1 MFVALDRD
9 GTIID
14 HVHHLIE
21 KSQIR
26 LTPGAGDSIRKL
38 NKAGI
43 PVVVLTNQSVVG
55 RGLISLDELTQ
66 INSFITDQFN
76 SLGAKIDFFLTC
88 THVSNDFCECRKPN
102 TGLLSSAAEILNMK
116 ISQAIIIGDSESDM
130 EMAKRAQTL
139 GLHVKTGV
147 CQQSILASLSF
158 LSIVEA
164 VDYILKETYIES

>member
-21 KSQIR
+21 KTQIK
-26 LTPGAGDSIRKL
+26 LIPGAGDSIRKL
-38 NKAGI
+38 NEAGI

-55 RGLISLDELTQ
+55 RGMISLDDLNQ
-66 INSFITDQFN
+66 INEFITEQFN
-76 SLGAKIDFFLTC
+76 SLGATIEFFLTC
-88 THVSNDFCECRKPN
+88 PHVSNDFCQCRKPN
-102 TGLLSSAAEILNMK
+102 TGLLSSAAEILKMK
-116 ISQAIIIGDSESDM
+116 TSQAIIIGDSESDM
-130 EMAKRAQTL
+130 EMASRVRTI

-147 CQQSILASLSF
+147 CQQSIFASLSF

-164 VDYILKETYIES
+164 VDYILEEIFIES

>member
-102 TGLLSSAAEILNMK
+102 TEILNMK